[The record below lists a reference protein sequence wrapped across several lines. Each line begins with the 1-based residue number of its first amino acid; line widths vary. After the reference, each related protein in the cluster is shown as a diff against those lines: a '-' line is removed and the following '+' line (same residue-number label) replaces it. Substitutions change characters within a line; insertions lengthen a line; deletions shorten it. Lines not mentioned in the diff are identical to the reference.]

1 MRYTHQDVERAFR
14 LLCQLLGR
22 SEGQEVG
29 RWHLDHA
36 RDYGGY
42 IIVERHAD
50 GGESRPVWDQRL
62 SATRFCECVGFA
74 LSVIEQ
80 LRDQD
85 ESFDSFLRRMQHRP
99 AP

>member
-1 MRYTHQDVERAFR
+1 VRYTHQDAERAFR
-14 LLCQLLGR
+14 LLCQLLDHT
-22 SEGQEVG
+22 EGMGVG
-29 RWHLDHA
+29 QWHLDHA

-74 LSVIEQ
+74 MSVIEQ
-80 LRDQD
+80 LREPS
-85 ESFDSFLRRMQHRP
+85 ESFDSFLRRMQNRP
-99 AP
+99 TP